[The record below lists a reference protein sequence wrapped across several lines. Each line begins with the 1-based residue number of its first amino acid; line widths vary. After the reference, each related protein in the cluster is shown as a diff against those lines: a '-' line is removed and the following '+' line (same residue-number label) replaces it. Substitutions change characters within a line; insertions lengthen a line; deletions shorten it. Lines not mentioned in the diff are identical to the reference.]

1 MSYIRGV
8 VTTEDG
14 NLGLLQSVNYN
25 TSVEEATEKD
35 AKGNTALYENFDPKT
50 EASIDAVFNT
60 ASTSIPDLTGIDGS
74 VTKNKTLTI
83 SSASDSKVNGK
94 YFVSKFECY
103 GRKSGVC
110 QDIYPVKTFPC
121 KQPSGFNSTSGV
133 IMKED
138 FKDIQNKV
146 EKFDMDSINQAA
158 DDIDLDERDMETLS
172 ALDSPLIINGVEFS
186 PPTTCF
192 LTILEMIESPFIT
205 SEYSKNILAEDVI
218 KLLYFLKFREK
229 SIKAA
234 TWLKLERMAEK
245 SPEHYEKYIQNINKV
260 LTLSPFGEEILE
272 FGETLGVFSYLD
284 VAVQIQ
290 NYISLCMGG
299 FELLPSDDNSVKKNE
314 NSTVNGLLE

>member
-1 MSYIRGV
+1 
-8 VTTEDG
+8 
-14 NLGLLQSVNYN
+14 
-25 TSVEEATEKD
+25 
-35 AKGNTALYENFDPKT
+35 
-50 EASIDAVFNT
+50 
-60 ASTSIPDLTGIDGS
+60 
-74 VTKNKTLTI
+74 
-83 SSASDSKVNGK
+83 
-94 YFVSKFECY
+94 
-103 GRKSGVC
+103 
-110 QDIYPVKTFPC
+110 
-121 KQPSGFNSTSGV
+121 
-133 IMKED
+133 MKED

-245 SPEHYEKYIQNINKV
+245 SPEHYEKYTSIFQVHIHTKIYFV
-260 LTLSPFGEEILE
+260 LP
-272 FGETLGVFSYLD
+272 
-284 VAVQIQ
+284 
-290 NYISLCMGG
+290 
-299 FELLPSDDNSVKKNE
+299 
-314 NSTVNGLLE
+314 